1 MQRKPKQGESKMI
14 VAQLMTRDVLTV
26 TPETPL
32 KEVAALLASRKITG
46 LPVVADGRVV
56 GVVSQADILFKEH
69 GYVER
74 RRFQLRRPGG
84 TKAAAATAGEAMT
97 SPAVT
102 TTSRRHIDEVA
113 RLMTRVGVNR
123 LPVVDSGKLVG
134 IVSRADLVRAFTR
147 SDEEIA
153 SEIYDDVLGRTFW
166 LPSHELDVKVRE
178 GVVSLRGTLETRTL
192 AGLLPRFVQAVPGV
206 VRVDADVAWRVDDRA
221 RALQPA
227 A

>member
-1 MQRKPKQGESKMI
+1 MI

-69 GYVER
+69 GYVEQ
-74 RRFQLRRPGG
+74 RRFRLRRPSEA
-84 TKAAAATAGEAMT
+84 KAAAATAGEAMT

-123 LPVVDSGKLVG
+123 LPVVDSGRLVG

-147 SDEEIA
+147 SDAEIA
-153 SEIYDDVLGRTFW
+153 SEISHDVLGRTFW
-166 LPSHELDVKVRE
+166 LPSHELDVKVE
-178 GVVSLRGTLETRTL
+178 NGVVSLRGTLETRTL
-192 AGLLPRFVQAVPGV
+192 ASLLPRFVQAVPGV
-206 VRVDADVAWRVDDRA
+206 VRVEADLAWRVDDRA
-221 RALQPA
+221 RVLQPA